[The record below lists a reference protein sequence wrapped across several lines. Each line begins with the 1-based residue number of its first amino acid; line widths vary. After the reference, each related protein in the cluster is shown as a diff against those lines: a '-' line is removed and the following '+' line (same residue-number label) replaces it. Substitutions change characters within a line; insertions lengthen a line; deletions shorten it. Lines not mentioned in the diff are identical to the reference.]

1 MGHWFSEQI
10 IADDIPNLTEGLV
23 AALSVSE
30 LALHAAVPHS
40 KAAAELL
47 LRRILLATR
56 KFKFWQTPQMLLQ
69 FVVVQMNIT
78 M

>member
-1 MGHWFSEQI
+1 MVYSEQI

-47 LRRILLATR
+47 RRILLATR

-69 FVVVQMNIT
+69 MNIT